1 MEKKPRAWSKYAKD
15 SSAYKELHPKE
26 EVIEKE
32 KSDKAKRKEKKRLKI
47 QKQKEVDALLAKYKD
62 DPKFQE
68 FLRVNQRNATE
79 AWNND
84 AILEVG
90 KNYQED
96 EQEEVATED
105 LEENKE
111 ALKEGLSDL
120 DYLKSKGLKEDV
132 SENAKQKHLGKEK
145 KLFFTIKLEGLP
157 YATKKKDIKAFI
169 GSNMGVKSIRVPRNI
184 KGIAFVGFATED
196 QRYDFLSIF
205 SVYFQF

>member
-1 MEKKPRAWSKYAKD
+1 MV
-15 SSAYKELHPKE
+15 E
-26 EVIEKE
+26 EV
-32 KSDKAKRKEKKRLKI
+32 L
-47 QKQKEVDALLAKYKD
+47 
-62 DPKFQE
+62 
-68 FLRVNQRNATE
+68 
-79 AWNND
+79 
-84 AILEVG
+84 
-90 KNYQED
+90 
-96 EQEEVATED
+96 
-105 LEENKE
+105 E

-120 DYLKSKGLKEDV
+120 DYLKSKGMKEDV

-196 QRYDFLSIF
+196 QRYDFPSMF

>member
-90 KNYQED
+90 KNYQKD
-96 EQEEVATED
+96 EQEEDATED

-132 SENAKQKHLGKEK
+132 SENAKQKQLS
-145 KLFFTIKLEGLP
+145 
-157 YATKKKDIKAFI
+157 ATKKVLPEICSLPK
-169 GSNMGVKSIRVPRNI
+169 R
-184 KGIAFVGFATED
+184 
-196 QRYDFLSIF
+196 
-205 SVYFQF
+205 QFT